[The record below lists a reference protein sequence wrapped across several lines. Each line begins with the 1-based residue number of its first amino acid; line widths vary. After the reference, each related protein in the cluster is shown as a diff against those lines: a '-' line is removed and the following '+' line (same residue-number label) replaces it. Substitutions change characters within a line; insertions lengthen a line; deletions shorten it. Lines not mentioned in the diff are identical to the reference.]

1 MMNEVSSDF
10 FTIGSVEGSPD
21 HKLFYRVYEPV
32 NQKIFATIVIVHG
45 MQEHSG
51 RYHELANHFAD
62 RGFTV
67 LTYDQL
73 GHGKTAINRTELGY
87 FQQIKP
93 VEQLIQDAITMSAV
107 LQQRYPDQPHFI
119 LGHSMG
125 SFVTRC
131 VLQQAGERF
140 KGAIIVGTGARQKGS
155 MLFRILLGL
164 LNSIAPKKRSKLIN
178 QLFDKQNNARFKDEV
193 NQNNS
198 NWLSVNKANRIAF
211 IEDPLCG
218 GLFTNNGFYT
228 VLSLSLW
235 ATDRQ
240 RTKHIPKNLPL
251 LFISGQDDPIGDF
264 GTGVEQTV
272 AQLRQQGQQDIN
284 IKLYKGMRHEILN
297 EDCKDDVFQLI
308 DQWLEQHLI

>member
-1 MMNEVSSDF
+1 MNEVSSDF

-21 HKLFYRVYEPV
+21 HKLFYRIYEPV

-93 VEQLIQDAITMSAV
+93 VEQLIQDAITMSTV

-131 VLQQAGERF
+131 VLQQDGERF

-264 GTGVEQTV
+264 GAGVEQTV
-272 AQLRQQGQQDIN
+272 AQLRQQGQQDIR

>member
-1 MMNEVSSDF
+1 MNTVSSNLF
-10 FTIGSVEGSPD
+10 PISSFEGKPS
-21 HKLFYRVYEPV
+21 HKLFYNIFKPE
-32 NQKIFATIVIVHG
+32 NQKVRGTILIVHG

-51 RYHELANHFAD
+51 RYQMLADHLAN
-62 RGFTV
+62 RGFAV

-73 GHGKTAINRTELGY
+73 GHGKTALNAKGLGY
-87 FQQIKP
+87 FQESDP
-93 VEQLIQDAITMSAV
+93 AEQLVQDALTMSTL
-107 LQQRYPDQPHFI
+107 LQQSYPDQPHFI

-131 VLQQAGERF
+131 ALQEAGDRF

-155 MLFRILLGL
+155 TAFRMLLAV
-164 LNSIAPKKRSKLIN
+164 LNSFAPKKRSRLIN
-178 QLFDKQNNARFKDEV
+178 SIFDQRNNAGFKNEP
-193 NQNNS
+193 NQNNC

-228 VLSLSLW
+228 VLSLSLR
-235 ATDRQ
+235 ATDNKL
-240 RTKHIPKNLPL
+240 TKGIPKNLPL

-264 GTGVEQTV
+264 GKGVEQAAT
-272 AQLRQQGQQDIN
+272 QLRSQGQTDIT

-297 EDCKDDVFQLI
+297 EDCREDVFKCI
-308 DQWLEQHLI
+308 DQWLDQHLH

>member
-1 MMNEVSSDF
+1 MNEVSSDF

-21 HKLFYRVYEPV
+21 HKLFYRIYEPV

-93 VEQLIQDAITMSAV
+93 VEQLIQDAITMSTV

-140 KGAIIVGTGARQKGS
+140 KGAIIVGTGTRQKGS

-264 GTGVEQTV
+264 GAGVEQTV
-272 AQLRQQGQQDIN
+272 AQLRQQGQQDIS